1 MRTFKLL
8 LTFITIMIRCLQST
22 PAAGQYSDP
31 LFSYMAEAALHNPML
46 KARYN
51 EYLAALE
58 KVPQARSLPDPELS
72 FGVFAKPMQLLM
84 GDQLADI
91 RLMQMFPWF
100 GSLKAA
106 KDEASLMAKMKY
118 EQFNNAKLE
127 VYYQVL
133 SEYYSLYRIRKEVN
147 LTEQSLGL
155 LEHLEQN
162 VLARYR
168 SGQTGAIPESFPSH
182 GTSTAVTNEPSGS
195 SGMSMGTSINSGSS
209 MVSGSPAS
217 MIEAERGMGGSGNS
231 MTDVLRVRIE
241 KTDTENKLLLLQD
254 DQKTAQARFNSL
266 LNRPAEDP
274 VITSDTLTNSVL
286 EADLVWL
293 TDSLELN
300 NPMLRM
306 MESQQAM
313 YKTQQRMAK
322 KMGYPMIGI
331 GVSYMPV
338 RRRNDVTSMM
348 NGQDMLMPMASI
360 TIPVHRKKYRA
371 MKTEAFHMQQA
382 AMEDSIDLGNRLR
395 IELREAIQL
404 YQDASRQ
411 ILLNN
416 RQSDIT
422 EKMLNLLMVSYT
434 VTGKGFDE
442 ILRIRQQLLD
452 YKINEITA
460 FTDQLTAVAHIK
472 RLTGNP
478 FTSNQ

>member
-1 MRTFKLL
+1 
-8 LTFITIMIRCLQST
+8 
-22 PAAGQYSDP
+22 
-31 LFSYMAEAALHNPML
+31 
-46 KARYN
+46 
-51 EYLAALE
+51 
-58 KVPQARSLPDPELS
+58 
-72 FGVFAKPMQLLM
+72 
-84 GDQLADI
+84 
-91 RLMQMFPWF
+91 
-100 GSLKAA
+100 
-106 KDEASLMAKMKY
+106 
-118 EQFNNAKLE
+118 
-127 VYYQVL
+127 
-133 SEYYSLYRIRKEVN
+133 
-147 LTEQSLGL
+147 
-155 LEHLEQN
+155 
-162 VLARYR
+162 
-168 SGQTGAIPESFPSH
+168 
-182 GTSTAVTNEPSGS
+182 
-195 SGMSMGTSINSGSS
+195 